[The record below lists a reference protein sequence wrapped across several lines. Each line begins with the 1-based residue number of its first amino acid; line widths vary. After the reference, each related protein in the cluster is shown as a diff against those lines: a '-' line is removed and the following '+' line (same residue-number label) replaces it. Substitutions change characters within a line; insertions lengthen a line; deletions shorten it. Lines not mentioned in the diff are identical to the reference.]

1 MLIGRD
7 KYYKILYF
15 KINITGRRG
24 SDYESD
30 IALDDFKIYKEH
42 CSKYNYSYCSVY
54 NHICG
59 FKLSFL
65 FKWYTSFSLIIFVI
79 LQLCM
84 NLKLDREISSIS
96 STKILYI

>member
-30 IALDDFKIYKEH
+30 FALDDFKIYKEH
-42 CSKYNYSYCSVY
+42 CSKYNFSYCSVY
-54 NHICG
+54 NHIIG
-59 FKLSFL
+59 FKLIFL
-65 FKWYTSFSLIIFVI
+65 FKLNGIQVFLRSF
-79 LQLCM
+79 
-84 NLKLDREISSIS
+84 
-96 STKILYI
+96 LYYCNYA